1 MPDNPRDPIEAAVRA
16 YCDWDVSIKAR
27 CSWPECGCKTIP
39 EAGIRVAIVAY
50 EAAAW
55 CDDMASAPKSDISAG
70 HEDRIVLMLISAG
83 RLFFGWRDADYDASN
98 LEYGQSECEYW
109 DTNHDGIEP
118 SPTHWR
124 LPPAGPVT

>member
-55 CDDMASAPKSDISAG
+55 CDDMASAPRDKTLDLFNGKSRVPNCCFIDG
-70 HEDRIVLMLISAG
+70 RWGLLMNGYHIG
-83 RLFFGWRDADYDASN
+83 VK
-98 LEYGQSECEYW
+98 
-109 DTNHDGIEP
+109 
-118 SPTHWR
+118 PTHWR

>member
-70 HEDRIVLMLISAG
+70 HENLTVLLFISNG
-83 RLFFGWRDADYDASN
+83 RRVLGWRDADYEPSDP
-98 LEYGQSECEYW
+98 EYDHEDCEFY
-109 DTNHDGIEP
+109 DMNNDGIEP